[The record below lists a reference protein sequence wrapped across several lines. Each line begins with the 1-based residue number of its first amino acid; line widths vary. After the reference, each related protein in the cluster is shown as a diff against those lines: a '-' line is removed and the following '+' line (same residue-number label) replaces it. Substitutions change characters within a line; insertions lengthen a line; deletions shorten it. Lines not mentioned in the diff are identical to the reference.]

1 MPMPASSAC
10 SRLCHGVSGPPRKD
24 ASEHDCLGLQQS
36 CYEASLF
43 KRVTYVF
50 RDHALACLARWP
62 VWALAAMMLLICHLA
77 CAATWDTA
85 STELPTGLDWRLDN
99 RWQAE
104 AMPSDQAVRR
114 LNIGFGFAPLWDGGL
129 ALSPAELRVSL
140 IANRNG
146 DRDFL
151 MVDKNLGKIILFES
165 GRPIF
170 SRPALTGESMADRIP
185 PDAWRVPWSQ
195 QHDVKYKVT
204 PAGRFTITRDHDT
217 VLGDLFDL
225 NELQGRDWTI
235 AIHRVWLGKRAERR
249 DVRLRS
255 EMDQDKHITNGCI
268 DVDPGTMVQLAR
280 LLPSRGMP
288 LYILPN
294 DENLI
299 AEVFQETVRRAG
311 PRS

>member
-1 MPMPASSAC
+1 M
-10 SRLCHGVSGPPRKD
+10 
-24 ASEHDCLGLQQS
+24 
-36 CYEASLF
+36 
-43 KRVTYVF
+43 
-50 RDHALACLARWP
+50 
-62 VWALAAMMLLICHLA
+62 ALAAMMLLMCHLA

-85 STELPTGLDWRLDN
+85 STGLPAGLDWRV
-99 RWQAE
+99 E
-104 AMPSDQAVRR
+104 PTPGDQPVRR
-114 LNIGFGFAPLWDGGL
+114 LNTGFGLTPLWDGGL
-129 ALSPAELRVSL
+129 ALSSPELRVSL

-151 MVDKNLGKIILFES
+151 MVDKNLGKIILFAN

-170 SRPALTGESMADRIP
+170 TRPALTGESMADRIP

-204 PAGRFTITRDHDT
+204 PAGRFTITRDHDSA
-217 VLGDLFDL
+217 LGELFDI

-235 AIHRVWLGKRAERR
+235 AIHRVWLGKPSERR

-255 EMDQDKHITNGCI
+255 VMDQDKHITNGCI
-268 DVDPGTMVQLAR
+268 DVDPSTMVQLAR
-280 LLPSRGMP
+280 LLPNRGMP

-299 AEVFQETVRRAG
+299 ADVFEATVRRAG